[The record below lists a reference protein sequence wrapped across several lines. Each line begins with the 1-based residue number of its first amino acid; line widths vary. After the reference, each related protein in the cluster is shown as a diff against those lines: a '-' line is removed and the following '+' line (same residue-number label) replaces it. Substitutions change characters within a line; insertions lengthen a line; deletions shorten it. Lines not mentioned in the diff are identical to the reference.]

1 MKTIKLAASALILT
15 LAVALGSSAS
25 ASAGSDVIGLSLDA
39 DCGEGLATISVTV
52 ASQVM
57 VSQEIELQVWVAGT
71 QAYLFDYT
79 LSGAE
84 SHDFPLP
91 AMALDNVV
99 KFVVLSDGNVEK
111 ETDWLE
117 LDESC
122 MFQDS
127 MRLLFVA
134 SDSACVDGHYEY
146 TYTLFNE
153 YSTEMTF
160 DMLTEINGVVVEQ
173 QFVIPSGGSAV
184 SDPVVIP
191 TGVALVVVI
200 DFYLGMTEEPYMQS
214 GFTSST
220 GYPVCDDGDAGSGA
234 GLPDSGAESGMLALL
249 AGGLVVIGVGLAG
262 ATRVRRRSA

>member
-15 LAVALGSSAS
+15 LAVAVGSSAS
-25 ASAGSDVIGLSLDA
+25 AGSAVIGLSLGA
-39 DCGEGLATISVTV
+39 ECGDGLASMTVTV

-57 VSQEIELQVWVAGT
+57 ESQEIELQVWVAGT

-99 KFVVLSDGNVEK
+99 KFIVLSDGIVEK

-134 SDSACVDGHYEY
+134 SDSACVAGHYEY
-146 TYTLFNE
+146 TFTLYNE
-153 YSTEMTF
+153 YSSEMTF
-160 DMLTEINGVVVEQ
+160 DMLSEVNGVVVEQ
-173 QFVIPSGGSAV
+173 QFVIPSGGSDV

-200 DFYLGMTEEPYMQS
+200 DFYLGMTEEPYMQN

-220 GYPVCDDGDAGSGA
+220 GYPVCDDGDDDSGA
-234 GLPDSGAESGMLALL
+234 GLPDSGADSGTLALL
-249 AGGLVVIGVGLAG
+249 AGGLLALGVGLAG
-262 ATRVRRRSA
+262 ATRMHRRSA